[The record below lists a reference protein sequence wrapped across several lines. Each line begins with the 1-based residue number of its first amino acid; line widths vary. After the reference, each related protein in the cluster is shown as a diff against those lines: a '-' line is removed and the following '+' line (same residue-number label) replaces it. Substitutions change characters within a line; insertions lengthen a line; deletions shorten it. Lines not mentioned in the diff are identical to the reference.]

1 MKQSRLFK
9 INKMCMYNIYIIL
22 IYRVLFDLLSR
33 FCHSGNVGCANLM
46 TCMGSLTLIAKFRV
60 SFIEKVL
67 AALETLSSKT
77 YELLLNKFI
86 IILEI

>member
-1 MKQSRLFK
+1 MKQGILFK
-9 INKMCMYNIYIIL
+9 TNKLFIYILTLIL
-22 IYRVLFDLLSR
+22 NCRVLFDLLSR

-67 AALETLSSKT
+67 IALETLTSKK
-77 YELLLNKFI
+77 YI
-86 IILEI
+86 

>member
-1 MKQSRLFK
+1 MMFNL
-9 INKMCMYNIYIIL
+9 
-22 IYRVLFDLLSR
+22 RVLFDLLSR

-67 AALETLSSKT
+67 TTLETLTSKK
-77 YELLLNKFI
+77 YHVKI
-86 IILEI
+86 IIKQIKINLYFLIYFF